1 MTDRTVVRTCGFTLI
16 ELLVVISI
24 IGILVGLMLPAV
36 QNLRESASVAAK
48 FSNLQ
53 PIASDVLAVVE
64 VESPLAYALEDAQAI
79 VSTVQ
84 QEQTLPDPATVA
96 ATLKEL
102 QQGEADLQQ
111 DLRALDNPAPSH
123 VPGELEA
130 YLDLKHDLTTLIA
143 EIQQLEAHLG
153 HLAELAAP

>member
-1 MTDRTVVRTCGFTLI
+1 MTSRTAVRTRGFTLI

-24 IGILVGLMLPAV
+24 IGILIGLMLPAV
-36 QNLRESASVAAK
+36 QNLRESATVAAK
-48 FSNLQ
+48 FANLQ

-64 VESPLAYALEDAQAI
+64 IESPLAYALEDAQAI
-79 VSTVQ
+79 VATVQ

-96 ATLKEL
+96 ATLQEL

-111 DLRALDNPAPSH
+111 DLRALDNPASSH

-153 HLAELAAP
+153 HLAGLAAP